1 MSVLERFKTLPTAEA
16 VVPVDALPAAV
27 AGFARDTITL
37 GWEDRLRTRGRRA
50 TDGGV
55 EFGTALPRGTVLR
68 GGDCLVVAGLRLVVT
83 VVERPEPVLVVR
95 PRTPAEWGLFGYQI
109 GNSHQPLMIADGE
122 IVCPDALGM
131 EQVLDQHA
139 IAFTRAVRP
148 FTPVGLMTDHR
159 H

>member
-16 VVPVDALPAAV
+16 VVRADTLPAEV
-27 AGFARDTITL
+27 AGFACDTITL

-50 TDGGV
+50 TDGGI

-68 GGDCLVVAGLRLVVT
+68 GGDCLVVVGLRLVVT

-131 EQVLDQHA
+131 ELVLEQHA

>member
-1 MSVLERFKTLPTAEA
+1 MSVLERFKTLPTAE
-16 VVPVDALPAAV
+16 VVARPDALPAGAS
-27 AGFARDTITL
+27 GFVRDTITL

-68 GGDCLVVAGLRLVVT
+68 GGDCLVVVGLRLVVA
-83 VVERPEPVLVVR
+83 VIERPEPVLVIR
-95 PRTPAEWGLFGYQI
+95 PGSPVQWAEYGYQI
-109 GNSHQPLMIADGE
+109 GNSHQPVMITDEAILCLDF
-122 IVCPDALGM
+122 PGM
-131 EQVLDQHA
+131 EQILAQHA

-148 FTPVGLMTDHR
+148 FTPVGLMVDHR